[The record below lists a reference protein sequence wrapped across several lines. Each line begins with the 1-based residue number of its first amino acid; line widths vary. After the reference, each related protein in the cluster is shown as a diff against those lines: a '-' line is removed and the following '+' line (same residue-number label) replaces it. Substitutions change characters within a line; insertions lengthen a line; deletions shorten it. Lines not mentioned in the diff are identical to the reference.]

1 MGFNPTDMGTKP
13 EALAIEAAE
22 LPLAR
27 IIREQGRL
35 KGWLAEKLGCGP
47 ERLSRILSGDRS
59 MTLEEAAKASAAL
72 GVPIEAL
79 LPVRAET
86 FEGGGS

>member
-47 ERLSRILSGDRS
+47 ERLSRILSGERS
-59 MTLEEAAKASAAL
+59 MTLEEAAKAASAL

-79 LPVRAET
+79 LPVPAET